1 MTHNSLPIRP
11 DHILSYTHSQL
22 FLIGHPSF
30 TSIQRVLELTL
41 VVNQTT
47 LNQSQPI
54 SNTYEPAVTLATSP
68 PLKPQSRQN
77 GRNCASH
84 PPAYQSL
91 GRVTPRLPRYT
102 IMSKFRALTKKCHP
116 DLGLP
121 DASEAKIAAILGT
134 YQDVCDEW
142 ASVC

>member
-30 TSIQRVLELTL
+30 TSLQRVLELTL
-41 VVNQTT
+41 VVNPTT

-68 PLKPQSRQN
+68 PLKPSLAKT
-77 GRNCASH
+77 GTTVLIA
-84 PPAYQSL
+84 PPTYTNVL
-91 GRVTPRLPRYT
+91 GMPHNDTL
-102 IMSKFRALTKKCHP
+102 
-116 DLGLP
+116 
-121 DASEAKIAAILGT
+121 AI
-134 YQDVCDEW
+134 QQ
-142 ASVC
+142 